1 MPSRPVV
8 SVLGGLSN
16 HAWPKSEV
24 PIVGSPDRSDK
35 ARFQCFFSGLESR
48 DAILVDSLP
57 GEVAVVCGASTEMSA

>member
-35 ARFQCFFSGLESR
+35 ARLGVFLGLQGH
-48 DAILVDSLP
+48 DALLVDSFP
-57 GEVAVVCGASTEMSA
+57 REVTPVCGIASKMTA